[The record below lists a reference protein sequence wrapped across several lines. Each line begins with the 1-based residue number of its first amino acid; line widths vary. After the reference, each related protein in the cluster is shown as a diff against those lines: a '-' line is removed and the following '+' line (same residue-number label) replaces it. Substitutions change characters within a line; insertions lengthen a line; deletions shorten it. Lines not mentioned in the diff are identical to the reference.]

1 MMIKKPHLQG
11 SPAEQLL
18 QLRSWLFE
26 LVEVLNYILQQIEEG
41 KNHASKG

>member
-11 SPAEQLL
+11 SPAEQLS

-26 LVEVLNYILQQIEEG
+26 LVDTLNYIIQQIEEG
-41 KNHASKG
+41 KKHDSQR

>member
-26 LVEVLNYILQQIEEG
+26 LVDVLNYILQQIEEERRNVE
-41 KNHASKG
+41 KK